1 MLHDVVAGGEDGDD
15 GGDDG
20 QPGATVATIT
30 WGGGRL
36 GAPQN
41 LGLLRRLWGAE
52 DKCLECVLGTSDVPR
67 RGGCGGSFHPDAQT
81 VTGEV

>member
-1 MLHDVVAGGEDGDD
+1 MLRDAVADGEEGDD

-30 WGGGRL
+30 LGGGRL

-52 DKCLECVLGTSDVPR
+52 DKCLECVPGTSDVTR
-67 RGGCGGSFHPDAQT
+67 AGGCGGSFRPDAQT
-81 VTGEV
+81 VTGEL